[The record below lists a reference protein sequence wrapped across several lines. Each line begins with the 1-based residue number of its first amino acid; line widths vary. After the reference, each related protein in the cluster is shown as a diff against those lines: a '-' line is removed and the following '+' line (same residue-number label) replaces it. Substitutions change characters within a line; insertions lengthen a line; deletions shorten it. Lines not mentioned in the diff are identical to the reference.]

1 MEGTLRLMDV
11 PPDDIQSWLAAQ
23 AAGKVGGKPGS
34 SAAPLPVPQDADEAP
49 NATAEFD
56 AALPTAVAPTPAAT
70 EVRQ

>member
-1 MEGTLRLMDV
+1 MDV

-34 SAAPLPVPQDADEAP
+34 SAVPLPIPQDAADTP

-56 AALPTAVAPTPAAT
+56 AALPSASAQVPATT